1 MTKVAIA
8 TLVGIRNLYVH
19 CGSSWT
25 STSSSITIAGIGTC
39 SCSSDIF
46 EYSYV
51 DEKAEPLMDKISK
64 EESIN
69 FFTLK
74 DYTIQEKK

>member
-1 MTKVAIA
+1 M
-8 TLVGIRNLYVH
+8 
-19 CGSSWT
+19 
-25 STSSSITIAGIGTC
+25 
-39 SCSSDIF
+39 
-46 EYSYV
+46 
-51 DEKAEPLMDKISK
+51 DEKAELLMDRISK